1 MWSFKE
7 KNNMEKVR
15 KLSVIAGLLLLIA
28 MVLATLFDPY
38 PVIPF
43 IQEFTENER
52 TINFPIAY
60 FPIALAILSS
70 LLLISIILFYFYSWK
85 GNRKA
90 IAFLV
95 TCYACDLALM
105 VIEWKPAVNLELV
118 NFLTNLNALTDGV
131 IACTLITSDEKT
143 IYDNREI

>member
-1 MWSFKE
+1 MLSLIE
-7 KNNMEKVR
+7 KNSMEKIR
-15 KLSVIAGLLLLIA
+15 KISVIAGLLLLIA
-28 MVLATLFDPY
+28 MVVATLFDPY

-43 IQEFTENER
+43 IAEFTENER

-60 FPIALAILSS
+60 FSIAVTILSS
-70 LLLISIILFYFYSWK
+70 ALLISIILFYFYSWK

-90 IAFLV
+90 VLFLAI
-95 TCYACDLALM
+95 CYACDLALM

-131 IACTLITSDEKT
+131 IVCTFFSSGEPKG
-143 IYDNREI
+143 EQSS